1 MAKHVGILK
10 SNIAK
15 HDEIPKYNTAKHEE
29 ITKSHTMYCKT
40 IKSLKIV

>member
-40 IKSLKIV
+40 IKSLNIV